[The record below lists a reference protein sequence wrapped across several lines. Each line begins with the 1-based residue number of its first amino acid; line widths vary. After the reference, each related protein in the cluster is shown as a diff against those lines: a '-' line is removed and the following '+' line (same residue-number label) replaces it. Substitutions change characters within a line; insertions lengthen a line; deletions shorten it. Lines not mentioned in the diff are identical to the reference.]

1 MRSTLLSHSEW
12 AERASSGLE
21 RRPRQNGAG
30 AAPQWNRSGDHHEGK
45 TSIFTP
51 QKVTDRS
58 VAPPRYSP
66 TYRRCKTIMCW
77 FTHGLKVQ
85 CVGFRR
91 ETEYNTCSCVFI
103 SVSSPETQP
112 KLVFVTLE

>member
-1 MRSTLLSHSEW
+1 MRSALLSHSEW
-12 AERASSGLE
+12 PERASSGLE

-30 AAPQWNRSGDHHEGK
+30 APPQWNRSGDHHEGK

-66 TYRRCKTIMCW
+66 TYQTCKAIMCW
-77 FTHGLKVQ
+77 FIQGLKVQ

-91 ETEYNTCSCVFI
+91 ETECNIDSYVFN
-103 SVSSPETQP
+103 SVSSP
-112 KLVFVTLE
+112 